1 MSLKLLEMVDL
12 KTFVADSASVVTV
25 EQNCLHSFDKLVV
38 YSNYFEEWWYLG
50 IAGWGRSLAIFAG
63 FVTLSPL
70 AGHVVADS
78 FAFADTSEIV
88 ETAETDK
95 TAAGAVG
102 TENTCSGNIV
112 AVLQEMFH
120 FASFHYRTAANVEQI
135 VVDSSRLKEVKI
147 KKKSSFIFIFL

>member
-1 MSLKLLEMVDL
+1 M
-12 KTFVADSASVVTV
+12 
-25 EQNCLHSFDKLVV
+25 
-38 YSNYFEEWWYLG
+38 
-50 IAGWGRSLAIFAG
+50 AIFAG
-63 FVTLSPL
+63 FVTLFPL
-70 AGHVVADS
+70 AGHAVVDS

-120 FASFHYRTAANVEQI
+120 FASFRYCTAANVEQI

-147 KKKSSFIFIFL
+147 IKKKSSFIFIFYNFLFLFE

>member
-1 MSLKLLEMVDL
+1 MMDL
-12 KTFVADSASVVTV
+12 KTFVVDSVSVVIV
-25 EQNCLHSFDKLVV
+25 EQNYLHLFDRLVV

-50 IAGWGRSLAIFAG
+50 IAGWGRSLVIFAG

-70 AGHVVADS
+70 AAHAVVDS

-102 TENTCSGNIV
+102 TENTCSGNIAV
-112 AVLQEMFH
+112 VLQEMFH
-120 FASFHYRTAANVEQI
+120 FASFRYRTAANVEQI
-135 VVDSSRLKEVKI
+135 VVGSSRLKEVKI
-147 KKKSSFIFIFL
+147 IKKKKVRLFLFFIIFISV